1 MLAQAPTLEIWYY
14 RPYYLGMPS
23 ILLLGLIVIQMG
35 HVELGKSDDQ
45 NNSIMIPMKTPKVIS
60 RFTNQIYRKASS
72 QYTMASGALSL
83 KSSSPGFGFRLF
95 SRHFPTGREKKAR
108 WILLMQLND
117 SKTLGF
123 WTSPP

>member
-14 RPYYLGMPS
+14 RPYYLGMSS

-60 RFTNQIYRKASS
+60 RFSNQIYRKASS
-72 QYTMASGALSL
+72 Q
-83 KSSSPGFGFRLF
+83 
-95 SRHFPTGREKKAR
+95 
-108 WILLMQLND
+108 
-117 SKTLGF
+117 
-123 WTSPP
+123 